1 MGTAVPITALP
12 FSDTGATCDNLDDW
26 DEVCPYTGS
35 TSADVWYSY
44 TPAADMMVSVDL
56 WGSFYDT
63 KTYILDAGYNVI
75 ACNDDFYS
83 DWTSLIEAAQ
93 LYSGNTY
100 YIVVDGYGGDCG
112 DYILNVDEY
121 TPPPPC
127 IVECMGFEEG
137 EPDNNPDYVDLYNG
151 GCNTDDSHP
160 QQYMTELT
168 ADPDGNLTV
177 CGVGG
182 WNNLG
187 KDTDWYLVTVGYTG
201 TITWTVESEV
211 ASWFFEIGN
220 QDCVSPEIINVM
232 EPGPCEVT
240 TITITATPGAQLWL
254 WAGAQ
259 EYAPPSGFEGWNF
272 NYRME
277 FTGLQEGPVATDS
290 ATWDSIKSMYR

>member
-112 DYILNVDEY
+112 D
-121 TPPPPC
+121 
-127 IVECMGFEEG
+127 
-137 EPDNNPDYVDLYNG
+137 
-151 GCNTDDSHP
+151 
-160 QQYMTELT
+160 
-168 ADPDGNLTV
+168 
-177 CGVGG
+177 
-182 WNNLG
+182 
-187 KDTDWYLVTVGYTG
+187 
-201 TITWTVESEV
+201 
-211 ASWFFEIGN
+211 
-220 QDCVSPEIINVM
+220 
-232 EPGPCEVT
+232 
-240 TITITATPGAQLWL
+240 
-254 WAGAQ
+254 
-259 EYAPPSGFEGWNF
+259 
-272 NYRME
+272 
-277 FTGLQEGPVATDS
+277 
-290 ATWDSIKSMYR
+290 